1 MSVCGY
7 KQMCL
12 KRPDA
17 SDMLELVLQAV
28 MACLMWE
35 PAIESSSSARTINN
49 PSLSVFS
56 QTQIPRIW
64 VLVQWGSLHLF
75 TRKLRAFPPDIIIE
89 YAISYGFA
97 EGMKNRKPRQQPLY
111 YRGRMVVKD
120 SPVEIQAISEQLN
133 NRSRALQILKD
144 KGKNKK

>member
-35 PAIESSSSARTINN
+35 PAIESSSSARTINT

-56 QTQIPRIW
+56 QT
-64 VLVQWGSLHLF
+64 LDLGFGS
-75 TRKLRAFPPDIIIE
+75 
-89 YAISYGFA
+89 
-97 EGMKNRKPRQQPLY
+97 MRQLASF
-111 YRGRMVVKD
+111 R
-120 SPVEIQAISEQLN
+120 
-133 NRSRALQILKD
+133 
-144 KGKNKK
+144 